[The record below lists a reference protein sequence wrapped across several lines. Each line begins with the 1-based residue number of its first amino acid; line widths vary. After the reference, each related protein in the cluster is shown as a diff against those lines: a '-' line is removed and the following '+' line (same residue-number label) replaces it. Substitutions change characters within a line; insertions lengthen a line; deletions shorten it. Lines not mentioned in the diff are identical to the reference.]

1 MRISQHET
9 HCKQELGK
17 PFTKVH
23 RFLDQFASKYCLS
36 MAHRMI
42 LHHRLGV
49 EVVGLEFGPEAKE
62 AARLHIR
69 DDLRG
74 LLPTGPEWFL
84 AQEVFLPKAGHEDSI
99 KADMLALLG
108 YAPDFSRTWLTD
120 WHAPMFKC
128 SCGFKGPTPDDVKQ
142 CPWCAVP
149 KTERFAMLVRN
160 LQSL

>member
-1 MRISQHET
+1 
-9 HCKQELGK
+9 
-17 PFTKVH
+17 
-23 RFLDQFASKYCLS
+23 
-36 MAHRMI
+36 MI

-120 WHAPMFKC
+120 WHVPMFKC

-149 KTERFAMLVRN
+149 KTERFAMVASIISDGENIFQLHKITTYY
-160 LQSL
+160 QI